1 MPGGLRIAFVT
12 SEMAPYAK
20 TGGLADVAA
29 ALPKAL
35 ARLGHAVTVFL
46 PRYQSI
52 PFPPGDLIGSVFV
65 PVDGVHR
72 SAAYYALTV
81 GEGQRVVFVD
91 HPAFYDRPHLY
102 SVGNDDYD
110 DNRLRFAF
118 LARAA
123 LEYYRSRSE
132 RPDVFHCH
140 DWQTGLVPVYLKAL
154 YWHDPTLG
162 RTPSV
167 FTIHNHAYQGNFPGE
182 TLGVLGLPS
191 HLGTEQALGL
201 HGGVSYLKGGI
212 VFSEVVTAVSP
223 QYAREIQGAELGY
236 GLEGALRSRSP
247 DLVGILNGVDYD
259 EWDPRVDSHIVR
271 RYSADDLTGKAAC
284 KADLQR
290 IFGLPLEPDLPLV
303 GVVSRLVA
311 QKGLDLVAGARA
323 DLLARPLRMVVLGT
337 GDRGVQEGFEALAA
351 SAPDRFAAHFVYD
364 NGLAHKIEAGC
375 DMFLMPSRYEP
386 CGLSQMYS
394 LRYGTVPVV
403 RATGGLVDTVEPY
416 DPVTGEGTGF
426 MFTEADRAGLLG
438 ALDEALAAYGHQDEW
453 RRLIRNEMER
463 DFSWERSARG
473 YVGVYERAIA
483 HA

>member
-1 MPGGLRIAFVT
+1 
-12 SEMAPYAK
+12 
-20 TGGLADVAA
+20 
-29 ALPKAL
+29 
-35 ARLGHAVTVFL
+35 
-46 PRYQSI
+46 
-52 PFPPGDLIGSVFV
+52 
-65 PVDGVHR
+65 
-72 SAAYYALTV
+72 
-81 GEGQRVVFVD
+81 
-91 HPAFYDRPHLY
+91 
-102 SVGNDDYD
+102 
-110 DNRLRFAF
+110 
-118 LARAA
+118 
-123 LEYYRSRSE
+123 
-132 RPDVFHCH
+132 
-140 DWQTGLVPVYLKAL
+140 
-154 YWHDPTLG
+154 
-162 RTPSV
+162 
-167 FTIHNHAYQGNFPGE
+167 
-182 TLGVLGLPS
+182 
-191 HLGTEQALGL
+191 
-201 HGGVSYLKGGI
+201 
-212 VFSEVVTAVSP
+212 
-223 QYAREIQGAELGY
+223 
-236 GLEGALRSRSP
+236 
-247 DLVGILNGVDYD
+247 VGILNGVDYD

-271 RYSADDLTGKAAC
+271 RYSAGDLAGKAAC

-290 IFGLPLEPDLPLV
+290 IFGLSPKPDLPLV

-438 ALDEALAAYGHQDEW
+438 ALDEALAVYGHQDEW
-453 RRLIRNEMER
+453 RRLIRNGMER